1 MWGVTFMR
9 DIDDSFQ
16 NKQIYLYLSPSLYQ
30 KTRSLNPLLFNT
42 YSYPLVNV
50 CMTMEHRHFLMGK
63 STTFLW
69 PCSQGNCTRLPEGN
83 RLFFQYRMFIGF
95 FHKKKN
101 MFLLGVVIVT
111 TSSYS
116 PLLLT
121 TTSTPFTTFS
131 CSYHTFS
138 TKKPTKTSG
147 TSMT

>member
-1 MWGVTFMR
+1 MIASKTSKF
-9 DIDDSFQ
+9 
-16 NKQIYLYLSPSLYQ
+16 IYIYRHHCIK

-69 PCSQGNCTRLPEGN
+69 PCSHGNCTRLPEGN

-95 FHKKKN
+95 FHQKKN
-101 MFLLGVVIVT
+101 TCFLLGVVIVT